1 MRLPY
6 ATLAGAIGL
15 LVAPALA
22 SAQGPVDG
30 YMKKK
35 GDGDVALGLSATGA
49 SNFIGGE
56 GEMVRQG
63 FRGQLIGLFG
73 AYGITDELDVV
84 ASVPYVATETTSG
97 LQDGALFAKYR
108 LLSKPIGN
116 AESRAGTLD
125 IIAAAGV
132 QVPLSDYEVVANGAI
147 GQRAKLV
154 QPRLVTQWNGRGYFV
169 SAIAG
174 YNYRFDGL
182 DVGELQRIQRE
193 RPGYRPEQP
202 ADQVTALFRAGIP
215 GRRFYVD
222 AWLEVQRTLGGEN
235 FTEGVAELVQAY
247 DVDYEQV
254 GGTLYYSESAKWG
267 FAASAARV
275 IGGRNTSEFWRMTG
289 TVVYK
294 L

>member
-1 MRLPY
+1 MSLPRL
-6 ATLAGAIGL
+6 TFFGAIGL
-15 LVAPALA
+15 ALA
-22 SAQGPVDG
+22 SSLARGQGPVDG
-30 YMKKK
+30 YMKEK
-35 GDGDVALGLSATGA
+35 GGGDIALGLSATGA
-49 SNFIGGE
+49 STFIGGA
-56 GEMVRQG
+56 GGTAPLG

-73 AYGITDELDVV
+73 AYGLTDDLDLV

-108 LLSKPIGN
+108 LLSKPIGDV
-116 AESRAGTLD
+116 ESRAGTLD
-125 IIAAAGV
+125 LIAAAGV
-132 QVPLSDYEVVANGAI
+132 QVPLSDYDVVANGAI

-182 DVGELQRIQRE
+182 DVEELGRIQRE

-202 ADQVTALFRAGIP
+202 ADQVTALFRAGVP

-222 AWLEVQRTLGGEN
+222 AWLEVQRTLGGGD
-235 FTEGVAELVQAY
+235 FTEGVAELPQAY

-275 IGGRNTSEFWRMTG
+275 VGGKNTSRFWRVTG